1 VINSRCDAT
10 SRRASTSSAR
20 ATVIR
25 SPRRI
30 GVDLRG
36 GVRRWRGRAV
46 AGLFVAAMFVGAARL
61 AAQEPQLA
69 GEPIA
74 AVEFQGLRTLSE
86 ETVRYYLGLEVG
98 QTFDP
103 VQLDANIHS
112 LWERDL
118 IDDITVEAAPTA
130 NGIHVTLRIVE
141 RPVLRSIEYEG
152 LKKVGRTDLQE
163 RIDREQIRVREGS
176 PLDLG
181 ELERLSKTLRELY
194 EEKGYRFAEITYA
207 MEEVSVGERRV
218 RFTIDEGD
226 KVKIGNIDFDGNTVF
241 RDVRLR
247 LTMRKTKETGL
258 VSRLMKRDIY
268 NPATLQ
274 EDLGKLRDL
283 YRERGYKNVTIGEPE
298 IEVHA
303 RRPDAPTAAQQ
314 RRRLLLTIPI
324 DEGERW
330 RFGDISIEGNEVYAD
345 EVLLRAFNRPRGEW
359 LRASAVDKGVEAVG
373 DLYRNSGYLYSNVE
387 VELQERPEN
396 VADVVIRVFEGDQ
409 FTVGRLEFQGNDRT
423 RDKVLRREFRVQEGM
438 VLNMGALRNSLL
450 KVRQLEYFELDEEN
464 PIEFRDI
471 DRDAK
476 TVDLVVQGT
485 EADRT
490 ELLFGGGWSELDGFF
505 GQFSMRTQNFLGRGE
520 TVGISLQS
528 GKVRDLFELSY
539 FVPWLLDRPQSV
551 GFQLFKRDLDYNLLD
566 TQRQVR
572 EETGGVFT
580 YGRSFGFF
588 QSVRLQY
595 GYAEF
600 NDMIEFIDSTNGQ
613 VISTFSEY
621 EKSNLRPVWQF
632 DSIDSRIEP
641 TRGMRMMGS
650 VEYAGGVLGGNV
662 ELWRPEVEFTW
673 YRPLQRQPVRTVF
686 AFTSEGGLIEPIG
699 NLADLPLLE
708 RYYIG
713 GARSLRGHASRSIS
727 LRDEADSP
735 VRDTFGNLLGGT
747 SYVRLGLEYHVLLGG
762 PFRLVLFAD
771 GGNVFGDDCGVNT
784 ANQPTCGQSFSID
797 NLRYSAGAEL
807 RLFVPV
813 FGLPLRFIYAENL
826 NPLPGDRFESFQFDV
841 GTSF

>member
-1 VINSRCDAT
+1 
-10 SRRASTSSAR
+10 
-20 ATVIR
+20 
-25 SPRRI
+25 
-30 GVDLRG
+30 
-36 GVRRWRGRAV
+36 
-46 AGLFVAAMFVGAARL
+46 
-61 AAQEPQLA
+61 
-69 GEPIA
+69 
-74 AVEFQGLRTLSE
+74 
-86 ETVRYYLGLEVG
+86 
-98 QTFDP
+98 
-103 VQLDANIHS
+103 
-112 LWERDL
+112 
-118 IDDITVEAAPTA
+118 
-130 NGIHVTLRIVE
+130 
-141 RPVLRSIEYEG
+141 
-152 LKKVGRTDLQE
+152 
-163 RIDREQIRVREGS
+163 
-176 PLDLG
+176 
-181 ELERLSKTLRELY
+181 
-194 EEKGYRFAEITYA
+194 
-207 MEEVSVGERRV
+207 
-218 RFTIDEGD
+218 
-226 KVKIGNIDFDGNTVF
+226 
-241 RDVRLR
+241 
-247 LTMRKTKETGL
+247 MRKTKETGL
-258 VSRLMKRDIY
+258 VSRIMKRDIY

-303 RRPDAPTAAQQ
+303 RRPDAPTAGQQ